1 MSDLLEAASA
11 ALGVPAPLIRR
22 AAAARA
28 AETGA
33 SVDEVL
39 SAWAG
44 GETVP
49 AGAPAAAP
57 AEAPAEAPQAAPEP
71 PPMEIPT
78 APATPV
84 VAAPTAPAKPP
95 VLVGAEDNPFR
106 VFAGAIG
113 L

>member
-11 ALGVPAPLIRR
+11 ALGVPAPLISR

-57 AEAPAEAPQAAPEP
+57 AEAPDAEPEAYAMLRSTAMNQGRKIAEVAEALLRASALL
-71 PPMEIPT
+71 
-78 APATPV
+78 
-84 VAAPTAPAKPP
+84 K
-95 VLVGAEDNPFR
+95 GD
-106 VFAGAIG
+106 GS
-113 L
+113 